1 MTRSCGTC
9 SLCCKVI
16 GIAALQKP
24 PGRWCGNVAEG
35 VGCTIH
41 DQAPAECRRF
51 FCSWIMTPTLD
62 EDWRPDRC
70 NLVLWTNKS
79 NRVIVDV
86 DADFPDAWRN
96 EPHYGQLKLWS
107 DRSDPGSLEI
117 LVRVQG
123 RVIVVFPEIDIDL
136 GLHDKSEAISS
147 GYRMEHGRSVPFA
160 CYVPA
165 PPDS

>member
-1 MTRSCGTC
+1 
-9 SLCCKVI
+9 
-16 GIAALQKP
+16 
-24 PGRWCGNVAEG
+24 
-35 VGCTIH
+35 
-41 DQAPAECRRF
+41 
-51 FCSWIMTPTLD
+51 MTPTLD